1 LEQKVPRPV
10 RRPFAAAAEST
21 GAIYRRL
28 FGQVVTCG
36 MHARE
41 WASLM
46 LCPHLVHA
54 LTTSAEGL
62 GYLQRLQVRITPA
75 MLQRSTARVLQRSTA
90 RVLQRSTARVLLLVA
105 TPVAVLPTRVGRWAR
120 RRLHVS
126 VASVESPARFRTP
139 GPYTLP
145 MP

>member
-1 LEQKVPRPV
+1 V

-90 RVLQRSTARVLLLVA
+90 RVLQRSTARVLQRSTARVLLLVA
-105 TPVAVLPTRVGRWAR
+105 TPC
-120 RRLHVS
+120 S
-126 VASVESPARFRTP
+126 VADPRR
-139 GPYTLP
+139 P
-145 MP
+145 MGSASLACLCCVC